1 MKYTQ
6 NLNMKIP
13 EGGDPIDIADIT
25 ENFETLDIEINKKAN
40 TSGGDISD
48 TTIKT
53 VDAIATEFP
62 VPSAGESSKTF
73 LGKVRKFIQDFIAI
87 KDTLLTLS
95 KLVNNGQTTTSGFA
109 LDARYGKTLADQI
122 TKLNTDLSV
131 VGSSTSTIKN
141 LNTAVEYLSGFSS
154 TDVET
159 DCLKPVESGIYIK
172 KTGLYLVCIRFA
184 FSGCENNQLTYGHRN
199 FISADNYV
207 DSYDIDYCSHIQS
220 FNRTQVR
227 VARIEAGRYI
237 RPLVGGSVS
246 AGRCTAANI
255 SILSIKSD

>member
-13 EGGDPIDIADIT
+13 EGGDPIDIVDIT

-73 LGKVRKFIQDFIAI
+73 LGKIRKFIQDFIAI

-95 KLVNNGQTTTSGFA
+95 KLVNNGQTTASGFA

-122 TKLNTDLSV
+122 TKLNTDLKYFSQNRILIGNSENIIVQCTRRGHV
-131 VGSSTSTIKN
+131 VDIVFKGS
-141 LNTAVEYLSGFSS
+141 
-154 TDVET
+154 
-159 DCLKPVESGIYIK
+159 KPISFPAG
-172 KTGLYLVCIRFA
+172 GFA
-184 FSGCENNQLTYGHRN
+184 FFTLAEQFRPSDYKYINAYGFNMLIQIAPNGEVLTYQE
-199 FISADNYV
+199 SV
-207 DSYDIDYCSHIQS
+207 DKIIHGQCSY
-220 FNRTQVR
+220 TV
-227 VARIEAGRYI
+227 E
-237 RPLVGGSVS
+237 
-246 AGRCTAANI
+246 
-255 SILSIKSD
+255 

>member
-25 ENFETLDIEINKKAN
+25 GNFDTLDKEINKKAN

-62 VPSAGESSKTF
+62 LPSAGESSKTF

-95 KLVNNGQTTTSGFA
+95 KLVNNGQTTASGFA

-122 TKLNTDLSV
+122 TKLNTDLNTSDSWIRGKVNGDGVTYTGIRIIDGNIRYGLQLEKSGRV
-131 VGSSTSTIKN
+131 VVVK
-141 LNTAVEYLSGFSS
+141 S
-154 TDVET
+154 TDGGNTWTE
-159 DCLKPVESGIYIK
+159 KAISS
-172 KTGLYLVCIRFA
+172 A
-184 FSGCENNQLTYGHRN
+184 F
-199 FISADNYV
+199 
-207 DSYDIDYCSHIQS
+207 
-220 FNRTQVR
+220 
-227 VARIEAGRYI
+227 
-237 RPLVGGSVS
+237 
-246 AGRCTAANI
+246 
-255 SILSIKSD
+255 